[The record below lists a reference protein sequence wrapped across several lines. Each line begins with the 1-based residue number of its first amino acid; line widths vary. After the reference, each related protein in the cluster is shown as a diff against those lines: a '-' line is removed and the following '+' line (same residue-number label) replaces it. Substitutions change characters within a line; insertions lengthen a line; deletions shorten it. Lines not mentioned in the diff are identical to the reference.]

1 MTKTRTDGVIPA
13 KAQRQILLERAIE
26 LTTQTRDKVYGPPER
41 NMACFARFVNGYLDF
56 HGNHLTAHDA
66 AMIMVLSKV
75 ARIAAG
81 SKFNED
87 NYVDGAAYLAI
98 AAEVSKK

>member
-1 MTKTRTDGVIPA
+1 MIDPIDMPSKRES
-13 KAQRQILLERAIE
+13 ILRNAIE

-41 NMACFARFVNGYLDF
+41 NMACFARLVNGYLDF
-56 HGNHLTAHDA
+56 SGYRLTAHDA

-81 SKFNED
+81 SGFHED
-87 NYVDGAAYLAI
+87 NYTDGAAYLAI
-98 AAEVSKK
+98 AAEVHEKFKA

>member
-1 MTKTRTDGVIPA
+1 MIDPIDMPSKRES
-13 KAQRQILLERAIE
+13 ILRNAIE